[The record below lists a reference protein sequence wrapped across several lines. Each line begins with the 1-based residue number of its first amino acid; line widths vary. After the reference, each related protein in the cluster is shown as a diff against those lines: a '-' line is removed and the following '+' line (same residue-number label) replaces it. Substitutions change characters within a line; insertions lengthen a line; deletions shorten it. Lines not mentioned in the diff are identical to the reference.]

1 MIERGFLQVR
11 RPLFMTRRER
21 ALAGKLADTRERLAA
36 IADVLRTFS
45 ALEDAYTHATMKA
58 ARGRRGKGGECL
70 ASDPTSAALQDV
82 VTMHMDSAVARSK
95 GTAEMLDRATEAL
108 ERLAAALRDV

>member
-1 MIERGFLQVR
+1 MR

-21 ALAGKLADTRERLAA
+21 ALEGKLADTRERLAA

-45 ALEDAYTHATMKA
+45 ALEDARTHLTVKT

-70 ASDPTSAALQDV
+70 ASDPAWAALQGV
-82 VTMHMDSAVARSK
+82 VTMHTESAVARSK

-108 ERLAAALRDV
+108 ERLAASLRDG